1 MCAITEKWYN
11 DGKAEG
17 IAEGKAE
24 GIAEGEARGEA
35 KGRAAGFA
43 SVALNMI
50 KEKLPLSLIQK
61 LTNLP
66 LEKLQELSKECGV
79 ALVM

>member
-1 MCAITEKWYN
+1 MSEILDKLL
-11 DGKAEG
+11 KEG
-17 IAEGKAE
+17 EARGEARGR
-24 GIAEGEARGEA
+24 AEGEARGEA
-35 KGRAAGFA
+35 RGRAEGFI

-50 KEKLPLSLIQK
+50 KEKLPLALIQK

>member
-1 MCAITEKWYN
+1 MSEILDKLLKEGEAR
-11 DGKAEG
+11 GRAEG
-17 IAEGKAE
+17 R
-24 GIAEGEARGEA
+24 AEGEARG
-35 KGRAAGFA
+35 RAEGFI

-50 KEKLPLSLIQK
+50 KAKEPLKKIQQFTQ
-61 LTNLP
+61 LS